1 MRRQL
6 YLISTVLI
14 ILLLSKCFGL
24 FSHECW
30 QALVWCLSISD
41 TAKLIQSLISFW
53 LDYRNALPQG
63 SPGCFLWQGM
73 PPLWEH
79 RAREEIQP
87 FYSDH
92 IMPFTGYKQKG
103 LTKNETIC
111 SWVLD
116 QLGNGETA
124 RAGISP
130 MWWGISVQKQHGKGM
145 RVRLK
150 PAVHTWS
157 FLDKRVRAVCGPAC
171 ASFMG
176 CLRELKGSI

>member
-1 MRRQL
+1 M
-6 YLISTVLI
+6 YLIPIVLI

-24 FSHECW
+24 FSHERW

-41 TAKLIQSLISFW
+41 TAKLIQSLITFW
-53 LDYRNALPQG
+53 LDYRNAVLRG

-79 RAREEIQP
+79 RTREEIQS

-92 IMPFTGYKQKG
+92 IMPFAGYKQEG
-103 LTKNETIC
+103 LTKNGTIC
-111 SWVLD
+111 SWVLG
-116 QLGNGETA
+116 QLGNGVTA
-124 RAGISP
+124 RAGASP
-130 MWWGISVQKQHGKGM
+130 MWWAIAVQKQHGKGM

-150 PAVHTWS
+150 PTIHTWS
-157 FLDKRVRAVCGPAC
+157 FLDKRVRAAWVPVC
-171 ASFMG
+171 ASFAG